1 MDDGFEGE
9 VSYLGFILEESLYG
23 FVRNG
28 FEQGSRGTERL
39 ARVQ

>member
-1 MDDGFEGE
+1 MDDGFEEE
-9 VSYLGFILEESLYG
+9 VSYLGFILEEYIYG

-28 FEQGSRGTERL
+28 FEQRLQGTERL